1 MFKVLKWAYD
11 MGVRQERVRIA
22 AQLQMRVSALHY
34 ERESDLD
41 VLRDANVLRSTERT
55 PSKSTKEK
63 LKFQIAVNGQV
74 KSIINEM
81 FTPKGEWINDE
92 SIMFPNDKEK

>member
-22 AQLQMRVSALHY
+22 AHLQMRVSALHY
-34 ERESDLD
+34 ERESNYDILGDL
-41 VLRDANVLRSTERT
+41 TERI
-55 PSKSTKEK
+55 PRKSTKER
-63 LKFQIAVNGQV
+63 LKFQIAVSDQV

>member
-1 MFKVLKWAYD
+1 MFKILKWAYD

-22 AQLQMRVSALHY
+22 AQLQLRVSSLQNATDFNY
-34 ERESDLD
+34 DI
-41 VLRDANVLRSTERT
+41 LRNITDNTVKKTA
-55 PSKSTKEK
+55 KEK
-63 LKFQIAVNGQV
+63 IKFNIAVHNKV
-74 KSIINEM
+74 KSIINEI

>member
-34 ERESDLD
+34 QRKMDLD
-41 VLRDANVLRSTERT
+41 VLRDSTERT
-55 PSKSTKEK
+55 PRKPTKER
-63 LKFQIAVNGQV
+63 LKFQIAVSDQV